1 MGTPHGKI
9 IEETEFRMLY
19 DEKFLLLSDSR
30 LIKDSL
36 FHTFSVIVAKWDNF
50 MELNYHP
57 T

>member
-1 MGTPHGKI
+1 MNYDAQNHELKI
-9 IEETEFRMLY
+9 EFRILY
-19 DEKFLLLSDSR
+19 DEKFVLLSDSK

-50 MELNYHP
+50 MWFNYNP